1 MKIAVDAMGGDYA
14 PAAIVEGAVQ
24 AAKVANGRYQIVL
37 VGDKGQIERELERL
51 NESNLD
57 IEIVHASEVIAMDES
72 PTEAIKKKKDSSMA
86 VAARLHKTGEVQAV
100 VSAGNTGAFMASSLL
115 NLGRLKGVN
124 RPGLGSFIPNEKGM
138 SVVIDVGANAECKPI
153 NLLQFGIMGAQYVR
167 HIFDKENP
175 RVGLLSNGEEESKG
189 NALTKEAHQLLKKS
203 NLNFIGNV
211 EGRDILKGTA
221 EVVVCDGFV
230 GNIVLKFAESI
241 VGMLKNTIKKSVGKN
256 ILSNVGAFL
265 MRPAF
270 RQLAKIMDYQ
280 EYGGV
285 PLLGVNGVCIVCHGS
300 SSPKAIRNAV
310 REAEK
315 MVRLNVNRLI
325 EVEIARSL
333 GAQA

>member
-1 MKIAVDAMGGDYA
+1 MMKIAVDAMGGDYA
-14 PAAIVEGAVQ
+14 PEAIVEGAVQ
-24 AAKVANGRYQIVL
+24 AAKVAKGRYQVVL
-37 VGDKGQIERELERL
+37 VGDRDKIKKELERL
-51 NESNLD
+51 SESNLD
-57 IEIVHASEVIAMDES
+57 IEIVHASEIIGMEES

-86 VAARLHKTGEVQAV
+86 VAARLHKEGKVQAV

-115 NLGRLKGVN
+115 SLGRLKGVN

-203 NLNFIGNV
+203 DLNFIGNV

-256 ILSNVGAFL
+256 ILSNIGAFL

-315 MVRLNVNRLI
+315 MVRLNVNQLI
-325 EVEIARSL
+325 EAEIAKSL
-333 GAQA
+333 GV